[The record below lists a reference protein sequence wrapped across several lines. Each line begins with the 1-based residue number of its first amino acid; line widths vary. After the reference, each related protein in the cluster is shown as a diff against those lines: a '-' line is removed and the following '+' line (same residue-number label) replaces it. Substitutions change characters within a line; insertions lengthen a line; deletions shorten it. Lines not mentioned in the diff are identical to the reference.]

1 MHWTLGQE
9 AWVWDV
15 ARSLCCVLRENTQ
28 PLQYG
33 ILVGNVVMNWHPI
46 QGGVVILLLT
56 SCLGKW
62 DKFQLDG
69 PLTQVQTNFFT
80 YLDCHSFCYVTCLP
94 LPILIIASL
103 YLVFRNKHVEG
114 QGRNQVSQ
122 LAICTSLRRTP
133 NHRSGTGW
141 GSNCQCAWLLI
152 SFVIIMIIFVCCDSP
167 NTEKHNIF
175 LKFFL

>member
-1 MHWTLGQE
+1 MHCTLGQE

-28 PLQYG
+28 PLQCG
-33 ILVGNVVMNWHPI
+33 MLVGNVVMNWHPI

-62 DKFQLDG
+62 DKVQLDG
-69 PLTQVQTNFFT
+69 PLNSSTDQFFT

-94 LPILIIASL
+94 LPILSIASL
-103 YLVFRNKHVEG
+103 YLVFQNKHVEG

-122 LAICTSLRRTP
+122 LVICTSLRRTP

-141 GSNCQCAWLLI
+141 GSNCQCL
-152 SFVIIMIIFVCCDSP
+152 
-167 NTEKHNIF
+167 
-175 LKFFL
+175 